1 MKTNCIQ
8 NMKETLRG
16 ITNGVKNM
24 YNNVE
29 KFVLAGVILSI
40 GFLFFLMDQ
49 SNEVELSDNI
59 SESFSNEGTVDVE
72 ITSNVNNTNVGN
84 SVKDE
89 AMTTETVPTF
99 HDNVEALDVIETTPV
114 PSFNEAF
121 LAARNELGPGQTFEW
136 NGNLYS
142 TNYVDEV
149 FEVLQSEVAVED
161 ILIDETKPQLS
172 QVENDENL
180 AYSNSK

>member
-1 MKTNCIQ
+1 M
-8 NMKETLRG
+8 EL
-16 ITNGVKNM
+16 KNM

-29 KFVLAGVILSI
+29 KFVLAGVILCI
-40 GFLFFLMDQ
+40 GSLFFLVDQ
-49 SNEVELSDNI
+49 SEEVELSDNI

-72 ITSNVNNTNVGN
+72 ITSLVNNTNMGN
-84 SVKDE
+84 SVNDE
-89 AMTTETVPTF
+89 AMATETVPTF
-99 HDNVEALDVIETTPV
+99 IDNVESLEVIETTPV

-121 LAARNELGPGQTFEW
+121 LAARNELGPGNTFEW

-142 TNYVDEV
+142 TNYADEV

-161 ILIDETKPQLS
+161 ILIDETEPQLS
-172 QVENDENL
+172 QVDEDESL

>member
-1 MKTNCIQ
+1 M
-8 NMKETLRG
+8 EL
-16 ITNGVKNM
+16 KNM

-29 KFVLAGVILSI
+29 KFVLVAVILCI
-40 GFLFFLMDQ
+40 GSLFFLMDQ
-49 SNEVELSDNI
+49 SEEVKLSDN
-59 SESFSNEGTVDVE
+59 SYTETFNEGAVDVE
-72 ITSNVNNTNVGN
+72 ITSLVNNTNMGN
-84 SVKDE
+84 SVNDE
-89 AMTTETVPTF
+89 AMATETVPTF
-99 HDNVEALDVIETTPV
+99 NDNVETLDVIETTPV
-114 PSFNEAF
+114 PSFNDAF

-161 ILIDETKPQLS
+161 ILIDETETQLS
-172 QVENDENL
+172 QGENDESF